1 MRFIVPGW
9 SVEFW
14 WQWAA
19 LCPEP
24 YLCSF
29 WEGGVLLSAG
39 TGTAL
44 KGNHHHCASKGDL
57 VWSRWLDYLLTTH
70 CGHCSSVLRSILCA
84 CCLDVALWLILCDL
98 QVRSHCDHIVANGGL
113 QLLQRVY
120 QLRTDSMKIQRNIVR
135 IIGNLALN
143 EGAHQAIAQSGKS
156 VTNLNKL
163 ETVLIMCNPDWVR

>member
-1 MRFIVPGW
+1 M
-9 SVEFW
+9 
-14 WQWAA
+14 
-19 LCPEP
+19 
-24 YLCSF
+24 
-29 WEGGVLLSAG
+29 
-39 TGTAL
+39 
-44 KGNHHHCASKGDL
+44 
-57 VWSRWLDYLLTTH
+57 
-70 CGHCSSVLRSILCA
+70 
-84 CCLDVALWLILCDL
+84 WLILCDL

-163 ETVLIMCNPDWVR
+163 ETALIMCNPDWVR